1 MIFAFFKIRIK
12 KKKSADQ
19 KPDFVMAILN
29 KDYRSIYYSACHPFG
44 EPVYNK
50 ANQSYSYVYRHFQ
63 NTKPTKE
70 GRKIKTYKLFLF
82 IGTDTNSVS
91 IQFTLRI

>member
-1 MIFAFFKIRIK
+1 
-12 KKKSADQ
+12 
-19 KPDFVMAILN
+19 MAILN
-29 KDYRSIYYSACHPFG
+29 KDYISIYYSACHPFG
-44 EPVYNK
+44 EPVYDINK
-50 ANQSYSYVYRHFQ
+50 ANQSYSYVYHHLQ

-70 GRKIKTYKLFLF
+70 GRKIKTYKLSLF